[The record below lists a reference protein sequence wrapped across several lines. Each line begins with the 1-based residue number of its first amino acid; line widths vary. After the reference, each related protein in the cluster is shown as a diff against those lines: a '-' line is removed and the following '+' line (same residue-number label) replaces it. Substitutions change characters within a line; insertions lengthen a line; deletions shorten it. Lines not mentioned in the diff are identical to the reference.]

1 MEIPAVGTT
10 PISASA
16 LGANSLAETFD
27 SFLLLLT
34 TQLQHQDPLDPMD
47 SGEFTQQLVQ
57 FTGVEQALATNANL
71 EHLIALFRSTEFSG
85 AVQYLGKIIGAPG
98 ATTTLENGN
107 AEWSYALGGQA
118 TETTVKVLN
127 DKGIAV
133 FSAPGKIGSGVHDFV
148 WDGNDNAG
156 NPVPDGDYTLS
167 VRSLDEDGND
177 LPIGLRIFGRVS
189 GVQTEAGVTTLSVG
203 GTAVSL
209 KDVVSVKEP
218 PSGT

>member
-1 MEIPAVGTT
+1 MEIPAIGTT
-10 PISASA
+10 PTSASA
-16 LGANSLAETFD
+16 LGATNLAETFD

-34 TQLQHQDPLDPMD
+34 TQLQNQDPLDPMD

-85 AVQYLGKIIGAPG
+85 AVQYIGKIIGAPG
-98 ATTTLENGN
+98 ATTALENGH

-148 WDGNDNAG
+148 WDGNDAAG